1 MALLRAILELRA
13 GLPHTDAP
21 RGRVWAMHVNHRLRG
36 EESTQDAQWLREQ
49 CDQLGAELVM
59 LDASREPTADELAD
73 GVESYARELRYRLLG
88 EACEQIGARL
98 LAVGHTADDQVE
110 TVLLQILRG
119 SGLRGAS
126 GMPPA
131 RPLTPS
137 VTLVRPMLR
146 CSRSEVIA
154 YLNELG
160 QLFRHDSSNDD
171 TSLRRN
177 LVRHDLLPRLREAFP
192 AVDEALSRL
201 AAQAS
206 ESQALIE
213 ALAADLL
220 SRCETP
226 SGDPGRPIEL
236 VTAPLAEANELL
248 AREALRLAWR
258 GAGLPQQG
266 MTHRWWCQLA
276 SLARGETGGVLNLPG
291 GVRARVASGTLFLDV
306 PADS

>member
-13 GLPHTDAP
+13 ALPHTDAH

-36 EESTQDAQWLREQ
+36 EESTQDAQWLRTQ
-49 CDQLGAELVM
+49 CDHLGAELLV
-59 LDASREPTADELAD
+59 LDAAREPTVDELAD

-154 YLNELG
+154 YLNKLG
-160 QLFRHDSSNDD
+160 QPFRHDSSNDD

-192 AVDEALSRL
+192 R
-201 AAQAS
+201 
-206 ESQALIE
+206 
-213 ALAADLL
+213 
-220 SRCETP
+220 R
-226 SGDPGRPIEL
+226 
-236 VTAPLAEANELL
+236 
-248 AREALRLAWR
+248 
-258 GAGLPQQG
+258 
-266 MTHRWWCQLA
+266 
-276 SLARGETGGVLNLPG
+276 
-291 GVRARVASGTLFLDV
+291 
-306 PADS
+306 